1 MVESDKFNFKIDPHV
16 AKRASLAS
24 QDDNRSLGAQKMGL
38 SVGIVGL
45 PNVGKSTLFNAITKN
60 CVEAQNY
67 PFCTID
73 PNVGIVPVPD
83 KRLDELA
90 KVIPTQ
96 QIVPAV
102 VEFIDI
108 AGIVKGAAEGEGLGN
123 KFLAN
128 IRQCDAIA
136 EVVRVF
142 SSADVHHVEGK
153 IDPTSDIETI
163 KTELILADLET
174 VQKRIQKLEKEVKA
188 NPKVKETQMS
198 IKRIEEALNNGV
210 PVRDLKLNEK
220 ESEHIKDL
228 FLLTAKPHIYVVNG
242 DEEHLANSKEII
254 QKTGLNENEFVVI
267 SAKIESELNELSD
280 EEKKEYLAELGQNE
294 TGLDSLVEKAFDLLG
309 LQTYFTAGE
318 KEIKAWTIKKGWS
331 APQAAGVIHGDFE
344 KGFIK
349 ADVVNYKDLIEHKG
363 WAGARTAGKVRLEG
377 KDYIVQ
383 DGDVMVF
390 KFNV

>member
-1 MVESDKFNFKIDPHV
+1 
-16 AKRASLAS
+16 
-24 QDDNRSLGAQKMGL
+24 MGL

-60 CVEAQNY
+60 EVEAQNY

-73 PNVGIVPVPD
+73 PNVGIVAVPD
-83 KRLDELA
+83 NRLNQLA
-90 KVIPTQ
+90 EVIPTQ

-142 SSADVHHVEGK
+142 SSKDVHHVAGE
-153 IDPTSDIETI
+153 INPISDIETI

-174 VQKRIQKLEKEVKA
+174 VKKRLQKLEKELRA
-188 NPKVKETQMS
+188 NPKLKEDFET
-198 IKRIEEALNNGV
+198 IKLVENNLDEGI
-210 PVRDLKLNEK
+210 PVREIGLTEK
-220 ESEHIKDL
+220 QQEIIKDL
-228 FLLTAKPHIYVVNG
+228 HLLTAKPHIYVLNG
-242 DEEHLANSKEII
+242 DEEHLTNFQFTIFNSQQELMKNNSV
-254 QKTGLNENEFVVI
+254 LV
-267 SAKIESELNELSD
+267 SAKIEAELNELSED
-280 EEKKEYLAELGQNE
+280 EKKEYLKELGQDD
-294 TGLDSLVEKAFDLLG
+294 TGLNTLVKKSFELLG

-318 KEIKAWTIKKGWS
+318 KEIKAWTIKKGYT

-344 KGFIK
+344 RGFIK
-349 ADVVNYKDLIEHKG
+349 AEVVNYQDLIDYKG
-363 WAGARTAGKVRLEG
+363 WVGAKTAGKVRLEG
-377 KDYIVQ
+377 KDYITQ